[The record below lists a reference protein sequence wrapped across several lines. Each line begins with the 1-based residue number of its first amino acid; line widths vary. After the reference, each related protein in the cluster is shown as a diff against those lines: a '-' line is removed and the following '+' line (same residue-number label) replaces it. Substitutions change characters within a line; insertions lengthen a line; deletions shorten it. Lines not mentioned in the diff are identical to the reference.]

1 MLTVH
6 YLEKSR
12 AHRILWLLEELGL
25 EYRVETYERGADYR
39 APESLKR
46 VHPLGKSPVLED
58 NGQIV
63 AESGAILEYLLGLYG
78 EGRMRPAT
86 GSAEWVRYLYW
97 LHAAEGSAM
106 PLLVMRLVFASI
118 PKRVPFFIRP
128 VAKMISG
135 GAISSFIDPQLRVQI
150 EYWSG
155 ELAQGG
161 WFAGQEF
168 TAADIAMSYPVEA
181 ALSRL
186 PEARANGRLGAF
198 SEAIKARPAYRR
210 AEARVGDAAG
220 IPS

>member
-25 EYRVETYERGADYR
+25 DYRVETYKRGADYR
-39 APESLKR
+39 APEALKR

-58 NGQIV
+58 NGLVI
-63 AESGAILEYLLGLYG
+63 AESGAILAYLLETYG
-78 EGRMRPAT
+78 AGRFEPAL
-86 GSAEWVRYLYW
+86 GSADRARYLYW

-106 PLLVMRLVFASI
+106 PPLVMRLVFASI
-118 PKRVPFFIRP
+118 PRRVPFFIRP
-128 VAKMISG
+128 VARMISK
-135 GAISSFIDPQLRVQI
+135 GAIGSFIDPQLRTQI
-150 EYWSG
+150 DYWSD
-155 ELAQGG
+155 ELARGG
-161 WFAGQEF
+161 WFAGNVF

-186 PEARANGRLGAF
+186 PEARGKSRLVAF

-210 AEARVGDAAG
+210 AEAKVGDAAG

>member
-12 AHRILWLLEELGL
+12 AHRIVWLLEELGL
-25 EYRVETYERGADYR
+25 DYRVETYRRGSDYR
-39 APESLKR
+39 APDSLKK

-58 NGQIV
+58 NGLVV
-63 AESGAILEYLLGLYG
+63 AESGAILEYLLETYG
-78 EGRMRPAT
+78 EGRFKPT
-86 GSAEWVRYLYW
+86 GGTPEWVRYLYW

-106 PLLVMRLVFASI
+106 PPLVMRLVFASI

-128 VAKMISG
+128 VAKMISK
-135 GAISSFIDPQLRVQI
+135 GAISSFIDPQLRIQI
-150 EYWSG
+150 DYWSR
-155 ELAQGG
+155 ELARGG
-161 WFAGQEF
+161 WFAGDHF

-186 PEARANGRLGAF
+186 PEAKAKPQLLAF

-210 AEARVGDAAG
+210 AEAKVGDAAG
-220 IPS
+220 VPS

>member
-25 EYRVETYERGADYR
+25 DYRVQTYQRGPDYR
-39 APESLKR
+39 APEALKK

-58 NGQIV
+58 DGLVI
-63 AESGAILEYLLGLYG
+63 AESGAILEYLLETYG
-78 EGRMRPAT
+78 EGRLKPAT
-86 GSAEWVRYLYW
+86 GSEDWVRYLYW

-106 PLLVMRLVFASI
+106 PPLVMRLVFASI
-118 PKRVPFFIRP
+118 SKRVPFFIRP
-128 VAKMISG
+128 VAKMISQ
-135 GAISSFIDPQLRVQI
+135 GAIGSFIDPQLRVQI
-150 EYWSG
+150 GYWSR
-155 ELAQGG
+155 ELTRGG
-161 WFAGQEF
+161 WFAGRDF

-186 PEARANGRLGAF
+186 PEARGNPQLVAF
-198 SEAIKARPAYRR
+198 SEAIKARPAYQR
-210 AEARVGDAAG
+210 AEAKVGDAAG

>member
-12 AHRILWLLEELGL
+12 AHRILWLLEELEL
-25 EYRVETYERGADYR
+25 DYQVVTYKRGPDYR
-39 APESLKR
+39 APDTLKK

-58 NGQIV
+58 EGLVV
-63 AESGAILEYLLGLYG
+63 AESGAILEYLLETYG
-78 EGRMRPAT
+78 AGRLKPAVGT
-86 GSAEWVRYLYW
+86 AEWARYLYW

-106 PLLVMRLVFASI
+106 PPLVMRLVFASI

-128 VAKMISG
+128 VAAMISK
-135 GAISSFIDPQLRVQI
+135 GAIKSFIDPQLRTQI
-150 EYWSG
+150 DYWSD
-155 ELAQGG
+155 ELARGG
-161 WFAGQEF
+161 WFAGGAF

-186 PEARANGRLGAF
+186 PEAKSKPRLLAY

-210 AEARVGDAAG
+210 AEAKVGDAAG
-220 IPS
+220 VPS

>member
-25 EYRVETYERGADYR
+25 DYKVETYRRSADYR
-39 APESLKR
+39 APESLKK

-58 NGQIV
+58 DGLVV
-63 AESGAILEYLLGLYG
+63 AESGAILEYLLETYG
-78 EGRMRPAT
+78 AGRFRPAV
-86 GSAEWVRYLYW
+86 GGAEWVRYLYW

-106 PLLVMRLVFASI
+106 PPLVMRLVFASI
-118 PKRVPFFIRP
+118 PKRAPFFIRP
-128 VAKMISG
+128 VASMISQ
-135 GAISSFIDPQLRVQI
+135 GAIKSFIDPQLRSQI
-150 EYWSG
+150 NYWSD
-155 ELAQGG
+155 ELARGG
-161 WFAGQEF
+161 WFAGDQF

-186 PEARANGRLGAF
+186 PEAKEKPRLLAF
-198 SEAIKARPAYRR
+198 SQAIKARPAYQR

-220 IPS
+220 VPS